1 LPAPHLA
8 EFVSAYVAEAE
19 EHLVVANTHLLATEV
34 ALKAGEPNLRGVREV
49 FRSLHTVKGL
59 SAMVGVEPI
68 VVLAHRMEALL
79 RSADRSQA
87 RLPLPAVDVLL
98 RGVQAIESRV
108 RAFRDGRSVEAA
120 PPALLREI
128 DAFDP
133 EGPSALDRSELA
145 LDLPPE
151 LSNKLGQA
159 ELDQL
164 RQGLGAGKTALCVS
178 FEPSTEKAERG
189 VTIKHV
195 REALERL
202 AEIVKVVPVSLQGS
216 VSGAGLAFAIILLT
230 RVTHAEIIAAVD
242 GQLSVAQVASPPVSA
257 GDESPPSLPFE
268 VERDFEGQQQGFV
281 RVNVKRL
288 DDSVERLSALIVN
301 RFRMTRA
308 IAKLTAQGADTREL
322 LQIQS
327 EQGRQLRDL
336 RAAVFRVRMVPT
348 ADLLERIPL
357 LVRGLRRTVD
367 RLVQVQIDAGT
378 TEVDKAV
385 AERLFPALVHL
396 VRNAVDH
403 AIESPDERLRRGKP
417 QEGLLKISCASRSDT
432 WLELL
437 VEDDGRGI
445 DRVAVAKKAQREVPT
460 SEAAL
465 LELLCAPGLSTR
477 EVATTTS
484 GRGMGMEIVKR
495 TVDQLGGDLSLRTE
509 LGVGSVF
516 ILRVPLSLS
525 IVDGFSFECG
535 EQRFVVPVSTI
546 DEIVEV
552 EESALVRSP
561 AGAGASAGL
570 GVSMLQR
577 RGQVVPL
584 LSLAGVLGLTSTSRD
599 KKALVV
605 RRGAEAIAF
614 SVDRMLGQQ
623 EVVVRP
629 LEDELVRVRG
639 VAGATDLGDGK
650 PILVLDLAGLGSAL
664 NRGGLG
670 LRQ

>member
-1 LPAPHLA
+1 MPAPHLA

-19 EHLVVANTHLLATEV
+19 EHLVVANTNLLATEA
-34 ALKAGEPNLRGVREV
+34 ALRSGEANLRGVREV
-49 FRSLHTVKGL
+49 FRALHTVKGL

-98 RGVQAIESRV
+98 RGVQAIEGRV
-108 RAFRDGRSVEAA
+108 RAFRDGRSVEPA
-120 PPALLREI
+120 PPGLLREI

-133 EGPSALDRSELA
+133 EAPSALAGAELS
-145 LDLPPE
+145 LDLPQE
-151 LSNKLGQA
+151 LASKLGAA
-159 ELDQL
+159 ELEQL
-164 RQGLGAGKTALCVS
+164 RRGLAAGKSALCVS
-178 FEPSTEKAERG
+178 FEPSSEKAERG
-189 VTIKHV
+189 VSIKHV

-202 AEIVKVVPVSLQGS
+202 GEIVKVVPVSLQQS
-216 VSGAGLAFAIILLT
+216 ASGAGLAFAIILLT
-230 RVTHAEIIAAVD
+230 QATESEVAVAVD
-242 GQLSVAQVASPPVSA
+242 GALTVSRVASP
-257 GDESPPSLPFE
+257 SPPRDEEPAPALAFE
-268 VERDFEGQQQGFV
+268 AEQEFEAQQQGFV
-281 RVNVKRL
+281 RVHVKRL

-301 RFRMTRA
+301 RFRMSRA
-308 IAKLTAQGADTREL
+308 IAKLTAAGVDTREL
-322 LQIQS
+322 VQIQS

-357 LVRGLRRTVD
+357 LVRGLRRSVD

-403 AIESPDERLRRGKP
+403 AIESPDERARRGKP
-417 QEGLLKISCASRSDT
+417 PEGLLKISCAARSDT

-445 DRVAVAKKAQREVPT
+445 DRVAVAKKARREVPA

-465 LELLCAPGLSTR
+465 LELLCAPGLTTR

-495 TVDQLGGDLSLRTE
+495 TVDQLGGELSLRTE
-509 LGVGSVF
+509 LGAGSTF

-535 EQRFVVPVSTI
+535 AQRFVVPVSTI

-552 EESALVRSP
+552 EDSMLIRSP
-561 AGAGASAGL
+561 AAARGGL
-570 GVSMLQR
+570 EVSMLQR

-584 LSLAGVLGLTSTSRD
+584 LSLAGVLGLRGD
-599 KKALVV
+599 GGGKKALVV
-605 RRGAEAIAF
+605 RRGVEAIAF
-614 SVDRMLGQQ
+614 GVDRMLGQQ

-650 PILVLDLAGLGSAL
+650 PTLVLDLAGLGSAL
-664 NRGGLG
+664 SRRELE
-670 LRQ
+670 LPS

>member
-1 LPAPHLA
+1 MPAPHLA

-19 EHLVVANTHLLATEV
+19 EHLVVANTQLLAIE
-34 ALKAGEPNLRGVREV
+34 ASLRAGESNLRAVREV
-49 FRSLHTVKGL
+49 FRALHTVKGL

-79 RSADRSQA
+79 RSAERSQA
-87 RLPLPAVDVLL
+87 RLPLTAVDVLL
-98 RGVQAIESRV
+98 RGVQAVEARV

-120 PPALLREI
+120 PLALLREI

-133 EGPSALDRSELA
+133 ETPLTVARGDLALELPSELA
-145 LDLPPE
+145 
-151 LSNKLGQA
+151 NKLGAA
-159 ELDQL
+159 ELEQL
-164 RQGLGAGKTALCVS
+164 RHGLAAGKSALCVS
-178 FEPSTEKAERG
+178 FEPSTEKAQRG

-195 REALERL
+195 REALERQGD
-202 AEIVKVVPVSLQGS
+202 IVKVLPVSLSGS

-230 RVTHAEIIAAVD
+230 LAPESEIAAAVD
-242 GQLSVAQVASPPVSA
+242 DVLTVSLVASPPPVLPDAA
-257 GDESPPSLPFE
+257 GGALPIE
-268 VERDFEGQQQGFV
+268 PERDFDPHQQGFV
-281 RVNVKRL
+281 RVNVRRL
-288 DDSVERLSALIVN
+288 DDSVERLSALIVS
-301 RFRMTRA
+301 RFRMNRA
-308 IAKLTAQGADTREL
+308 IAKLTAAGADTREL
-322 LQIQS
+322 VQIQS

-336 RAAVFRVRMVPT
+336 RAAIFRVRMVPT
-348 ADLLERIPL
+348 SDLLERIPL
-357 LVRGLRRTVD
+357 LVRGLRRAVD

-385 AERLFPALVHL
+385 AERLFPVLVHL

-403 AIESPDERLRRGKP
+403 AIESPDERVRRGKP
-417 QEGLLKISCASRSDT
+417 QEGLLKISCAARSDT
-432 WLELL
+432 WLELV

-445 DRVAVAKKAQREVPT
+445 DAAAVAKKARREVPA

-495 TVDQLGGDLSLRTE
+495 TVEQLGGQLSLRTE
-509 LGVGSVF
+509 LGVGSAFV
-516 ILRVPLSLS
+516 LRVPLSLT

-535 EQRFVVPVSTI
+535 QERFVVPVSSV
-546 DEIVEV
+546 DEIIEV
-552 EESALVRSP
+552 EASALVRGPRSSRTLDV
-561 AGAGASAGL
+561 AL
-570 GVSMLQR
+570 LER
-577 RGQVVPL
+577 RGRVLPL
-584 LSLAGVLGLTSTSRD
+584 VSLASVLGLDHVSSD

-629 LEDELVRVRG
+629 MEDELLQVRG
-639 VAGATDLGDGK
+639 VTGATDLGDGR
-650 PILVLDLAGLGSAL
+650 PTLVLDLAGLGSSLSQNQLEAAP
-664 NRGGLG
+664 
-670 LRQ
+670 

>member
-1 LPAPHLA
+1 VPAPHLA

-19 EHLVVANTHLLATEV
+19 EHLVVANTQLLAIEA
-34 ALKAGEPNLRGVREV
+34 ALRQGESNLRGVREV
-49 FRSLHTVKGL
+49 FRALHTVKGL

-79 RSADRSQA
+79 RSAERSQS
-87 RLPLPAVDVLL
+87 RLPLSAVDVLL

-108 RAFRDGRSVEAA
+108 RAFRDGRSPEAA
-120 PPALLREI
+120 PVALLREI

-133 EGPSALDRSELA
+133 EAPIAVARAELS

-151 LSNKLGQA
+151 LLSKLGAA
-159 ELDQL
+159 ELEQL
-164 RQGLGAGKTALCVS
+164 RQGLGVGKSALCVS

-189 VTIKHV
+189 VTIKQV
-195 REALERL
+195 RESLERL
-202 AEIVKVVPVSLQGS
+202 GDIVKVVPISLSGS
-216 VSGAGLAFAIILLT
+216 ASGAGLAFAIILLT
-230 RVTHAEIIAAVD
+230 LAAPEEILGAVD
-242 GQLSVAQVASPPVSA
+242 DSLTVSHVASPLPLEAEAPAVDA
-257 GDESPPSLPFE
+257 ERES
-268 VERDFEGQQQGFV
+268 DHDIDTQQQGFV
-281 RVNVKRL
+281 RVNVRRL
-288 DDSVERLSALIVN
+288 DDTVERLSALIVS
-301 RFRMTRA
+301 RFRMSRA
-308 IAKLTAQGADTREL
+308 ITKLSAAGVDTRDL

-336 RAAVFRVRMVPT
+336 RAAIFRVRMVPT

-357 LVRGLRRTVD
+357 LVRGLRRAVD

-403 AIESPDERLRRGKP
+403 AIESPDERVRRGKP
-417 QEGLLKISCASRSDT
+417 QEGLLKISCAARSDT

-445 DRVAVAKKAQREVPT
+445 DRAAVAKKANREVPT

-495 TVDQLGGDLSLRTE
+495 TVDQLGGQLSLRTE

-525 IVDGFSFECG
+525 IVDGFSFECRQ
-535 EQRFVVPVSTI
+535 ERFVVPVSSI
-546 DEIVEV
+546 DEIIEV

-561 AGAGASAGL
+561 GSDRSL
-570 GVSMLQR
+570 EVSLLER

-584 LSLAGVLGLTSTSRD
+584 VSLAKVLGLGDAGAD

-629 LEDELVRVRG
+629 MEDELVRVRG
-639 VAGATDLGDGK
+639 VTGATDLGDGK
-650 PILVLDLAGLGSAL
+650 PTLVLDLAGLGSSL
-664 NRGGLG
+664 NRRELG
-670 LRQ
+670 LLQ